1 MGKMNAVGWFD
12 IYVDDPFA
20 SPRQVCFVTASA
32 ETIADAG
39 SGKRP

>member
-1 MGKMNAVGWFD
+1 MSKMNAVRWFD

-20 SPRQVCFVTASA
+20 SPRQVCFITVSA
-32 ETIADAG
+32 ETIADAV

>member
-20 SPRQVCFVTASA
+20 SPRQVCFTTVSA
-32 ETIADAG
+32 ETIANG
-39 SGKRP
+39 GKGKRP

>member
-1 MGKMNAVGWFD
+1 MNAVGWFD

-20 SPRQVCFVTASA
+20 SPRQVCFITVSP
-32 ETIADAG
+32 ETIADTI